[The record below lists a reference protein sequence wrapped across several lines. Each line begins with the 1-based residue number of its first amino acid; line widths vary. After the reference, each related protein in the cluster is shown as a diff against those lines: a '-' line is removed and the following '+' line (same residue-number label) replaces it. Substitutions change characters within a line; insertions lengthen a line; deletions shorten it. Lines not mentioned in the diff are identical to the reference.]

1 MLFRQTAETRAFEL
15 TPFGSYSKQ
24 ESFVESM
31 MNLTL
36 FVPIGLLLGM
46 AFRSMSWKK
55 ALIIGVCL
63 SVGIELMQFFF
74 KKGLAEF
81 DDVMHNTVGCLIGY
95 GVYIAIEKIWIKMKA

>member
-15 TPFGSYSKQ
+15 IPFGSYNKQ

-55 ALIIGVCL
+55 ALIIGACL
-63 SVGIELMQFFF
+63 SVGIELMQFVF

-81 DDVMHNTVGCLIGY
+81 DDVMHNTVGCMIGF
-95 GVYIAIEKIWIKMKA
+95 GIYIVIEIIWIKMKA